1 MPSQFQLPI
10 HFDLAAI
17 FLLALTGAWVAI
29 RRHHDFVG
37 VSVLALVTGVGGA
50 LIRDGMFLQEVPA
63 VLRDPRYLYA
73 VLGAALLGGLTY
85 RLARRF
91 ERVIAAVDA
100 LGLGA
105 YAVVGMQK
113 SFAVGLSPMAAVV
126 VGVVN
131 AVGGGILRDVIVRE
145 EPLIFKP
152 GQLYALAALAGCLTF
167 VALTRLTGLE
177 VQPAAYVSIAT
188 VFLLRMLAIQFNW
201 TTQAWHQPDDATGEQ
216 PQGPS

>member
-1 MPSQFQLPI
+1 
-10 HFDLAAI
+10 
-17 FLLALTGAWVAI
+17 
-29 RRHHDFVG
+29 
-37 VSVLALVTGVGGA
+37 
-50 LIRDGMFLQEVPA
+50 MFLQEVPA

>member
-1 MPSQFQLPI
+1 MSAQFLLPI
-10 HFDLAAI
+10 YFDLSAI

-37 VSVLALVTGVGGA
+37 VFILALVTGVGGA
-50 LIRDGMFLQEVPA
+50 LMRDGMLLQEVPA

-91 ERVIAAVDA
+91 ERLIAAVDA

-113 SFAVGLSPMAAVV
+113 SFALGLSPMSAMV

-131 AVGGGILRDVIVRE
+131 AVGGGILRDIIVRE

-152 GQLYALAALAGCLTF
+152 GQLYALAALAGCLMF
-167 VALTRLTGLE
+167 AALNRLTDLH
-177 VQPAAYVSIAT
+177 VQQAAYVAIGT

-201 TTQAWHQPDDATGEQ
+201 TTQVWHQPDEGAEQ
-216 PQGPS
+216 VRKGQE

>member
-1 MPSQFQLPI
+1 MPEEFQLPI
-10 HFDLAAI
+10 YFDLSAI
-17 FLLALTGAWVAI
+17 FLFALTGAWVAI

-37 VSVLALVTGVGGA
+37 VFVLALLTGVGGA

-63 VLRDPRYLYA
+63 VLRDERYLYA
-73 VLGAALLGGLTY
+73 VLAAALLGGLTY

-113 SFAVGLSPMAAVV
+113 SFAAGLSPTAAVL

-131 AVGGGILRDVIVRE
+131 AVGGGILRDVFVRE
-145 EPLIFKP
+145 EPLILKP
-152 GQLYALAALAGCLTF
+152 GQLYALATLAGCLMF
-167 VALTRLTGLE
+167 LALIRLTDFH
-177 VQPAAYVSIAT
+177 VQDSAYVSIAT

-201 TTQAWHQPDDATGEQ
+201 TTQAWHQPDDAGDDAPRNT
-216 PQGPS
+216 P

>member
-1 MPSQFQLPI
+1 MPEQFHLPI
-10 HFDLAAI
+10 QFDLAAI
-17 FLLALTGAWVAI
+17 FLFALTGAWVGI

-37 VSVLALVTGVGGA
+37 VFVLALVTGVGGA

-63 VLRDPRYLYA
+63 VLRDQRYLYA

-113 SFAVGLSPMAAVV
+113 SFAAGLSPMAAVLI
-126 VGVVN
+126 GVVN

-145 EPLIFKP
+145 EPLLLKP
-152 GQLYALAALAGCLTF
+152 GQLYVLACLVGCAGFVILSHHYGVEVELAAWSA
-167 VALTRLTGLE
+167 
-177 VQPAAYVSIAT
+177 IAVT
-188 VFLLRMLAIQFNW
+188 VLLRGLAIRFNW
-201 TTQAWHQPDDATGEQ
+201 RTKALRTLWGKD
-216 PQGPS
+216 

>member
-1 MPSQFQLPI
+1 MPTQFQLPI
-10 HFDLAAI
+10 QFDLSAI

-37 VSVLALVTGVGGA
+37 VFMLALVTGVGGA
-50 LIRDGMFLQEVPA
+50 LIRDGVFLQEVPA
-63 VLRDPRYLYA
+63 VLRDERYLYA
-73 VLGAALLGGLTY
+73 VLGAALLGGLSY

-113 SFAVGLSPMAAVV
+113 SLAAGLSPMAAVL
-126 VGVVN
+126 VGVIN
-131 AVGGGILRDVIVRE
+131 AVGGGILRDVVVRE
-145 EPLIFKP
+145 EPLILKP
-152 GQLYALAALAGCLTF
+152 GQLYALAALAGCLMF
-167 VALTRLTGLE
+167 LALTRLTDLTM
-177 VQPAAYVSIAT
+177 QLAAYASIAT

-201 TTQAWHQPDDATGEQ
+201 MTQVWHLPDDAGEE
-216 PQGPS
+216 PPKEVR

>member
-1 MPSQFQLPI
+1 MPEQFQLSI
-10 HFDLAAI
+10 QFDLAAI
-17 FLLALTGAWVAI
+17 FLFALTGAWVGI

-37 VSVLALVTGVGGA
+37 VFVLALVTGVGGA

-63 VLRDPRYLYA
+63 VLRDQRYLYA

-113 SFAVGLSPMAAVV
+113 SFAAGLSPMAAVLI
-126 VGVVN
+126 GVVN

-145 EPLIFKP
+145 EPLLLKP
-152 GQLYALAALAGCLTF
+152 GQLYVLAALTGCLMF
-167 VALTRLTGLE
+167 VALTRISKLHME
-177 VQPAAYVSIAT
+177 DAAYIAIAT
-188 VFLLRMLAIQFNW
+188 VFILRMLAIQFNW
-201 TTQAWHQPDDATGEQ
+201 RTQVWHQPDDAPDEERKDRG
-216 PQGPS
+216 

>member
-1 MPSQFQLPI
+1 MPTQFQLPI
-10 HFDLAAI
+10 QFDLSAI

-37 VSVLALVTGVGGA
+37 VFMLALVTGVGGA
-50 LIRDGMFLQEVPA
+50 LIRDGVFLQEVPA
-63 VLRDPRYLYA
+63 VLRDERYLYA
-73 VLGAALLGGLTY
+73 VLGAALLGGLSY

-113 SFAVGLSPMAAVV
+113 SLAAGLSPMAAVL
-126 VGVVN
+126 VGVIN
-131 AVGGGILRDVIVRE
+131 AVGGGILRDVVVRE
-145 EPLIFKP
+145 EPLILKP
-152 GQLYALAALAGCLTF
+152 GQLYALAALAGCLMF
-167 VALTRLTGLE
+167 LALTRLTDLTM
-177 VQPAAYVSIAT
+177 QLAAYASIAT

-201 TTQAWHQPDDATGEQ
+201 MTQVWHLPDDALEDQ
-216 PQGPS
+216 SKSS